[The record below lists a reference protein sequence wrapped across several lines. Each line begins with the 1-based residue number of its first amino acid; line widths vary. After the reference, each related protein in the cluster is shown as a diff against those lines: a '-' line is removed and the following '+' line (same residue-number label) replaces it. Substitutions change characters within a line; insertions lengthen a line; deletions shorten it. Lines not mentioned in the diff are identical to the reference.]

1 MTALTHVLRE
11 GWIGGAA
18 LDVFVRE
25 PLPPDHALHGV
36 PNLML
41 TPHHASLGY
50 DSGAR
55 MSTAAAE
62 AMLATL
68 AGKRPDRIVNPE
80 VLQSPALRM

>member
-1 MTALTHVLRE
+1 MSGRGFVTALTHVLRE

-41 TPHHASLGY
+41 T
-50 DSGAR
+50 
-55 MSTAAAE
+55 
-62 AMLATL
+62 
-68 AGKRPDRIVNPE
+68 
-80 VLQSPALRM
+80 